1 MASGRVSH
9 PVPPTTGLT
18 ASGVASVN
26 PEEVD
31 VSTILV
37 EDSDVVRWLL
47 HEAERDPRRM
57 FNDFAPH
64 ACKLCDD
71 HVAPRE
77 QRAHVAGHRR
87 EKQRLAALQRRA
99 ASKRLRT
106 LNKLRRESRG

>member
-31 VSTILV
+31 VSEIKV
-37 EDSDVVRWLL
+37 EDAEVIRWLL
-47 HEAERDPRRM
+47 HESERDPRKA

-64 ACKLCDD
+64 ACKLCGD
-71 HVAPRE
+71 HVAPKE
-77 QRAHVAGHRR
+77 QRAHLAAHRR
-87 EKQRLAALQRRA
+87 EKARLAAQARRTA
-99 ASKRLRT
+99 TKRLRAV
-106 LNKLRRESRG
+106 NKLRRESRG

>member
-31 VSTILV
+31 VSEIKV
-37 EDSDVVRWLL
+37 EDAEVIRWLL
-47 HEAERDPRRM
+47 HESERDPRKA

-64 ACKLCDD
+64 ACKLCGDP
-71 HVAPRE
+71 VAPKE

-87 EKQRLAALQRRA
+87 ERRRLAALQRRTA
-99 ASKRLRT
+99 AKRLRAV
-106 LNKLRRESRG
+106 NKLRRESRA